1 MFRPMRRSAQQLPEA
16 ECIEILSTEPR
27 GVLSVLGD
35 NGYPYALP
43 IDHWYCPEDG
53 KLYFHGGKQGHKLD
67 AIRACDKVSFCVL
80 DPGHRKEGDWAL
92 TFRSVIVFG
101 RAAIVEDHDRAIEIT
116 RRLCYKFTSD
126 TDFIEEEIRQSAANV
141 LVFSLTP
148 EHISGKTVHE
158 A

>member
-1 MFRPMRRSAQQLPEA
+1 MFRPMRRSGQQLTEA

-27 GVLSVLGD
+27 GILSVLGD
-35 NGYPYALP
+35 EGYPYGLP

-53 KLYFHGGKQGHKLD
+53 RIYFHGGKQGHKLD
-67 AIRACDKVSFCVL
+67 AIRAWDKVSFCVM
-80 DPGHRKEGDWAL
+80 DPGRRKEGDWAL

-101 RAAIVEDHDRAIEIT
+101 RAAIVEDQARAIEIT

-126 TDFIEEEIRQSAANV
+126 TGFIEEEIRQSGANV